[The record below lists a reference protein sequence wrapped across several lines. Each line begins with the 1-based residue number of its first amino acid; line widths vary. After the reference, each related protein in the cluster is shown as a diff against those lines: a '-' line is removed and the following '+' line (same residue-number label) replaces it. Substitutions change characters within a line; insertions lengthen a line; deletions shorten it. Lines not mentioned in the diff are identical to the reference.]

1 MKGEVAMYPEQIFS
15 LLMLIVAVLVA
26 AIIVS
31 TVRSYWHKL
40 LTDPRLASGDVSP
53 SWFRPLVRS

>member
-1 MKGEVAMYPEQIFS
+1 MSQEQVFS

-31 TVRSYWHKL
+31 TVWSYWLKL
-40 LTDPRLASGDVSP
+40 RAGPRLDSGEVNP
-53 SWFRPLVRS
+53 SWFRPLVRR

>member
-1 MKGEVAMYPEQIFS
+1 MSQEQVFG

-31 TVRSYWHKL
+31 SVWSYWLKL
-40 LTDPRLASGDVSP
+40 RAGPRLASGDVSP
-53 SWFRPLVRS
+53 SGRWYGADAKASA